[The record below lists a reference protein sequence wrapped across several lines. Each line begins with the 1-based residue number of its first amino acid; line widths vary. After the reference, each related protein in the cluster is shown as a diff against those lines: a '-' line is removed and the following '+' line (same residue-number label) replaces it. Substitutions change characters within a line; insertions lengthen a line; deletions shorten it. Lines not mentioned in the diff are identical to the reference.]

1 MSETGGVLATAA
13 VSPQPARWYSGGAI
27 LQTVGIPRW
36 LIEAAGFL
44 LLFAITRSFLF
55 GNPVVHIDEQFYLF
69 VAQRMQDG
77 AIPYI
82 DIWDRKPIGLFLLY
96 KALVAL
102 PIDPVL
108 AYQFG
113 AGMAFTCTAMV
124 ITRIA
129 REIAPPAAAWQAGAV
144 YILFMPAFNAGMG
157 QAPVF
162 YNLLVAMAAWGVVEG
177 VKRSEDKALI
187 WRGSLIMLLLG
198 LAIQIKYTVVFE
210 GAAFGL
216 ILLSRGFADVWS
228 FRRLLGIGLLWMALA
243 LLPTAAA
250 LAWFAHIGEAEA
262 FLYANFISIFDKE
275 SDGWK
280 SYWRLTK
287 EVAALTPFWLAIFH
301 ASRKFSTTSRETRT
315 AHRVITLWAI
325 AAGIGFLSF
334 GTWYDHYVAPLLMP
348 LAILAAPALSRSKPQ
363 ERWYGRLLLGFAA
376 IAGLFVMGYQWKQHG
391 STRQFAAMDAM
402 IRQEMHGG
410 CLFIYE
416 GEMAFYRTTNTCLPT
431 RWTFPNHLNTYVEA
445 PAIGVDPAA
454 EVRRVLA
461 TKPDVIV
468 MRGDKHTLYLP
479 NMETRA
485 MIKAGL
491 VHDYVRYARVPLG
504 NKEYWLYRPRR

>member
-1 MSETGGVLATAA
+1 MSETGGVLVTAA
-13 VSPQPARWYSGGAI
+13 ASPEPARWLDDTADIRFGG
-27 LQTVGIPRW
+27 VPRW

-44 LLFAITRSFLF
+44 ALFAITRSFLF
-55 GNPVVHIDEQFYLF
+55 GNPIIHIDEQFYLF
-69 VAQRMQDG
+69 VAQRMQEG

-96 KALVAL
+96 KAMVAL
-102 PIDPVL
+102 PINPVL
-108 AYQFG
+108 AYQMG
-113 AGMAFTCTAMV
+113 AGLAFTCTAMV

-129 REIAPPAAAWQAGAV
+129 REIASPAAAWQAGAV

-187 WRGSLIMLLLG
+187 WRGCIIMLLLG

-228 FRRLLGIGLLWMALA
+228 FRRLFAVSLLWMGAALV
-243 LLPTAAA
+243 PTAAA

-262 FLYANFISIFDKE
+262 FIYANFISIFDKG

-280 SYWRLTK
+280 SYGRLAK
-287 EVAALTPFWLAIFH
+287 EIAVLTPFWLAIFH
-301 ASRKFSTTSRETRT
+301 APRMFSTTSRETST
-315 AHRVITLWAI
+315 AHRVVTLWAI
-325 AAGIGFLSF
+325 AAGVGFLSF

-348 LAILAAPALSRSKPQ
+348 LAILAAPALARVKPQ
-363 ERWYGRLLLGFAA
+363 ERWYGRFLLGLAA
-376 IAGLFVMGYQWKQHG
+376 IAGVVVMVYQWNQHG
-391 STRQFAAMDAM
+391 SKRQFDAMNAM
-402 IRQEMHGG
+402 IRHEMHGG

-416 GEMAFYRTTNTCLPT
+416 GEMAFYRTTRTCLPT

-445 PAIGVDPAA
+445 PAIGVDPSA
-454 EVRRVLA
+454 EMRRILA
-461 TKPDVIV
+461 SKPDVIV
-468 MRGDKHTLYLP
+468 TRADKHKPYLP
-479 NMETRA
+479 NMKTRA
-485 MIKAGL
+485 IIIAELG
-491 VHDYVRYARVPLG
+491 HRYIRYARMQLG